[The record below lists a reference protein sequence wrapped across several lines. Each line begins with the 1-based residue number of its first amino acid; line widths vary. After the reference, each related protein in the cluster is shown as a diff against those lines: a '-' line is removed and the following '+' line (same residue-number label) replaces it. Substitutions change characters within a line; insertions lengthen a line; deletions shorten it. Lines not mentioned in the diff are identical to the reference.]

1 MSAVPAGSLARLLLT
16 YARLVEGGRL
26 QRRRQQSVRPARKE
40 KGRLVPAGRP
50 AEEAWKARVERVRQL
65 ELREGVTSP
74 AMGGEAVGRTVR
86 RRQRA
91 VGLQGGW
98 NADNT
103 DACCSGRNSGGGGN
117 DGAAGSGVG
126 GGSDRNGVDGGGCDW
141 GCEDCSGDCAGDGGG
156 DVSADV
162 CGDGEGGGVEGGS
175 GGEVG
180 FGGEAERGSGK
191 VHGGEGGEGALRGT
205 QRSGMYVRAF
215 AGWDAGGRELPHRR
229 LVSEEGL
236 VRPRALRAV
245 PLATRAAFGSGTHYG
260 STGRG
265 AEAEL
270 SEPAAWAGRVRRLE
284 LPRLCSEE
292 RGNRREEGGDS
303 PASRVERGAGGGVAW
318 VRAGLRVVCAS
329 ALRTAAERL
338 GVNRAGAPVLA
349 AAAQGQH
356 ELEEDKAIDLHRAS
370 PDGAGTTGGEQDSAR
385 DGTVKAAEDDLGS
398 SKSEMSDI
406 DVRSRQERESG
417 GFFRGVRARV
427 RSAFGDG

>member
-1 MSAVPAGSLARLLLT
+1 
-16 YARLVEGGRL
+16 
-26 QRRRQQSVRPARKE
+26 
-40 KGRLVPAGRP
+40 
-50 AEEAWKARVERVRQL
+50 
-65 ELREGVTSP
+65 
-74 AMGGEAVGRTVR
+74 
-86 RRQRA
+86 
-91 VGLQGGW
+91 
-98 NADNT
+98 
-103 DACCSGRNSGGGGN
+103 
-117 DGAAGSGVG
+117 
-126 GGSDRNGVDGGGCDW
+126 
-141 GCEDCSGDCAGDGGG
+141 
-156 DVSADV
+156 
-162 CGDGEGGGVEGGS
+162 
-175 GGEVG
+175 
-180 FGGEAERGSGK
+180 
-191 VHGGEGGEGALRGT
+191 
-205 QRSGMYVRAF
+205 MYVRAF

-260 STGRG
+260 STGRS

-292 RGNRREEGGDS
+292 RGNREEGGDS
-303 PASRVERGAGGGVAW
+303 PASRVERGAGGGVAR
-318 VRAGLRVVCAS
+318 VRAGLRVVW
-329 ALRTAAERL
+329 ALAWRTATERL

-356 ELEEDKAIDLHRAS
+356 ELEEDQAIDLHRAS
-370 PDGAGTTGGEQDSAR
+370 PDVAGTTGGEQDSAR